1 VTILLLVNVA
11 LFLPAALVG
20 IGMCAFGWMLAGH
33 GADGGEPGGD
43 GGLGVAAPFDPP
55 PVAPRATIHR
65 RDLARSA

>member
-20 IGMCAFGWMLAGH
+20 VGMCAFGWMLAGH
-33 GADGGEPGGD
+33 GADGGGPGDD
-43 GGLGVAAPFDPP
+43 GGFRVVDPIEP
-55 PVAPRATIHR
+55 LPVTPLATIER